1 MWYNVKAQPGAHERN
16 MMFAVGDNIVYPM
29 HGAGTIEAIDEREV
43 DGEKCEYYVLLIP
56 QNGIRIMIPC
66 DRATKIG
73 VRRVIKK
80 SEVSRVNETLR
91 GESTEMA
98 KIWNRRYR
106 DNLEKMKTGKI
117 THVAEVVRDLMRV
130 DHEKRLSTGEK
141 KMLSNA
147 KQILISELILA
158 CGKEEAEL
166 TVIIEKAVMA

>member
-1 MWYNVKAQPGAHERN
+1 
-16 MMFAVGDNIVYPM
+16 MFSVGDSIVYPM
-29 HGAGTIEAIDEREV
+29 HGAGTIDAIEEGEMG
-43 DGEKCEYYVLLIP
+43 GEKCDYYVLLIP

-66 DRATKIG
+66 NRASQIG
-73 VRRVIKK
+73 VRRIIKK
-80 SEVSRVNETLR
+80 SEVDGVNETLR

-106 DNLEKMKTGKI
+106 DNLEKLKTGKI

-130 DHEKRLSTGEK
+130 DNEKRLSPGEK

-147 KQILISELILA
+147 KQILISELRLA

-166 TVIIEKAVMA
+166 IVLIEKAVMA

>member
-1 MWYNVKAQPGAHERN
+1 
-16 MMFAVGDNIVYPM
+16 M
-29 HGAGTIEAIDEREV
+29 HGAGTIEAIDDREL
-43 DGEKCEYYVLLIP
+43 DGEKCQYYVLLIP
-56 QNGIRIMIPC
+56 QNGIRIMIPVGK
-66 DRATKIG
+66 ATQIG

-80 SEVSRVNETLR
+80 SEFNGVNETLR

-106 DNLEKMKTGKI
+106 DNLEKLKTGKI

-147 KQILISELILA
+147 KQILISELILT

-166 TVIIEKAVMA
+166 TLIIEKAVMA

>member
-1 MWYNVKAQPGAHERN
+1 
-16 MMFAVGDNIVYPM
+16 MFSVGDSVVYPM
-29 HGAGTIEAIDEREV
+29 HGAGTIEAIEEREMA
-43 DGEKCEYYVLLIP
+43 GEKCDYYVLLIP

-66 DRATKIG
+66 GKVAVVG

-80 SEVSRVNETLR
+80 SEIDGVNATLR

-106 DNLEKMKTGKI
+106 DNLEKLKTGKI

-130 DHEKRLSTGEK
+130 DNEKKLSTGEK

-147 KQILISELILA
+147 KQILISELMLA
-158 CGKEEAEL
+158 CGKGEAEL
-166 TVIIEKAVMA
+166 AVLIEKAVMA

>member
-1 MWYNVKAQPGAHERN
+1 
-16 MMFAVGDNIVYPM
+16 MFAVGDNIVYPM

-66 DRATKIG
+66 DRAIKIG

-80 SEVSRVNETLR
+80 SEVNRVNETLR

-106 DNLEKMKTGKI
+106 DNLEKLKTGKI

>member
-1 MWYNVKAQPGAHERN
+1 MKGDPL
-16 MMFAVGDNIVYPM
+16 FAVGDNIVYPM
-29 HGAGTIEAIDEREV
+29 HGAGTIEAVEEREV
-43 DGEKCEYYVLLIP
+43 DGGKCDYYVLLIP

-66 DRATKIG
+66 DRAPQVG

-80 SEVSRVNETLR
+80 SEVSRVGETLR

-106 DNLEKMKTGKI
+106 DNLEKLKTGKI

-130 DHEKRLSTGEK
+130 DNEKRLSTGEK

-158 CGKEEAEL
+158 CGKEEDEL
-166 TVIIEKAVMA
+166 TLFIEKAVMA

>member
-1 MWYNVKAQPGAHERN
+1 
-16 MMFAVGDNIVYPM
+16 MFSIGDNIVYPM
-29 HGAGTIEAIDEREV
+29 HGAGTIEAIEEREM
-43 DGEKCEYYVLLIP
+43 DGEKCEYYVLMIP

-66 DRATKIG
+66 NRACDVG
-73 VRRVIKK
+73 VRCIIKK
-80 SEVSRVNETLR
+80 SEFDGVDETLR

-106 DNLEKMKTGKI
+106 DNLEKLKTGKI

-130 DHEKRLSTGEK
+130 DNEKRLSTGER

-158 CGKEEAEL
+158 CGKGEDEL
-166 TVIIEKAVMA
+166 AVLIEKAVMA